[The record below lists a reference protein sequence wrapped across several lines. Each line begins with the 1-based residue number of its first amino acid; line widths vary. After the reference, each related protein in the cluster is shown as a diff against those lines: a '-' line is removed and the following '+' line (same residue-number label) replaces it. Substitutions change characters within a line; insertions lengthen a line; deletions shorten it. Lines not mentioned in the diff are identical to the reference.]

1 VRFVAALALVV
12 ACNHEAA
19 PVAMRPLPQGAYAH
33 YLSGTLAGYRDDWA
47 TAANELTLAVE
58 AAPDQPVIVVEL
70 ARALSKAKKTN
81 DALVVLAKARGMWP
95 DHPEVWIASGDLLG
109 ASDRTG
115 AIAAYQHAIELEPD
129 AEHAY
134 LGLEKLQTDEPIAA
148 EHTLRALIAH
158 VPGSVDGHYH
168 LAQRLRL
175 AGDDTG
181 AVGELRVVLE
191 RDPDQIDARLDLAR
205 LLRKHGKLPEAVQQ
219 TRSAFDRAGQPLDV
233 AEELFWLL
241 CEADDRQGAVDL
253 LTLLDDDR
261 SDLDALAMVER
272 FDIELGRL
280 VEAKT
285 VVTRIATQDAEAGTV
300 ARAELE
306 SATGEVASTGEPLAV
321 STALSVPQS
330 SSQFSLAR
338 RIAGDALLTAG
349 KPARALEVIEPARRA
364 KPDDLELAFIAAV
377 ATADA
382 GSPAQAESFV
392 AGNDVA
398 HQLAQARLADHVHDT
413 KAALATLVPLVRAH
427 PRNVTALNLAG
438 YLLADSKQ
446 RLDDAE
452 AYLKAARELQPG
464 DPAILD
470 SWGWLLLQRGR
481 TREAIRALDHAQ
493 RFAPREPEILVHL
506 ATAWAADH
514 VPKTAEDLLA
524 RAVALHPT
532 ADVQKRIDDLKKAL
546 VIR

>member
-1 VRFVAALALVV
+1 VPNDTGVRKALAGV
-12 ACNHEAA
+12 
-19 PVAMRPLPQGAYAH
+19 
-33 YLSGTLAGYRDDWA
+33 YL
-47 TAANELTLAVE
+47 
-58 AAPDQPVIVVEL
+58 
-70 ARALSKAKKTN
+70 
-81 DALVVLAKARGMWP
+81 
-95 DHPEVWIASGDLLG
+95 
-109 ASDRTG
+109 RTG
-115 AIAAYQHAIELEPD
+115 RPAA
-129 AEHAY
+129 
-134 LGLEKLQTDEPIAA
+134 
-148 EHTLRALIAH
+148 
-158 VPGSVDGHYH
+158 
-168 LAQRLRL
+168 
-175 AGDDTG
+175 
-181 AVGELRVVLE
+181 
-191 RDPDQIDARLDLAR
+191 
-205 LLRKHGKLPEAVQQ
+205 
-219 TRSAFDRAGQPLDV
+219 
-233 AEELFWLL
+233 
-241 CEADDRQGAVDL
+241 
-253 LTLLDDDR
+253 
-261 SDLDALAMVER
+261 
-272 FDIELGRL
+272 
-280 VEAKT
+280 
-285 VVTRIATQDAEAGTV
+285 
-300 ARAELE
+300 
-306 SATGEVASTGEPLAV
+306 
-321 STALSVPQS
+321 
-330 SSQFSLAR
+330 
-338 RIAGDALLTAG
+338 
-349 KPARALEVIEPARRA
+349 ALEVIEPARRA